1 MKRILRSFF
10 LLLLVIAWSSNALAV
25 TSPYSYTFGK
35 AKNADFTSKNQTKK
49 LGGIDWTLASDAK
62 NIITSANSSGQQI
75 GSNKYPVKNATISTT
90 AIPGTIK
97 SITVIAKAASN
108 DAKMSLSVLVNNV
121 QYGNKIDLSR
131 DESNYEFKNNNN
143 LQSGKIEIKFINS
156 ASKGGFY
163 IKNITVTFEEGTSA
177 TATTVSFPKESL
189 NLIDG
194 EEAAQGQEAVV
205 KTGDK
210 TLTGATVTYSFESA
224 DGIFEETTTDGLF
237 SLKAGTYGT
246 GKVTATFAGGEIDGV
261 TYAKSSASYTVNYSA
276 AKTPALTFSA
286 ANVTVKQGEESSFVK
301 PTITFTDERG
311 DDITAAADIIYIASP
326 ETVVKLD
333 NEGNVTQWL
342 APGVATITATTEYG
356 KNYYDASYTLTYEKV
371 KLATTLTLDEGLKT
385 TGEIGETLDCPA
397 WTLKAGENV
406 LSGKT
411 VVMTSDNKDV
421 VKVDGNRL
429 KLVAAGSANI
439 ILSFKG
445 DDDYQSSKTSYK
457 LTVVDPN
464 AAEVTFD
471 FSKPAAYGDY
481 EAPSTNG
488 SATYLEEGN
497 TLTSGV
503 ITITNVQNGWTIRT
517 DGSKGTNKSRF
528 HMYRGTIQ
536 FRVYDNAVLTLS
548 AADGYVITGF
558 VYNSA
563 KGENLTAST
572 GSYDNVN
579 KKWTGTAKSIE
590 LAINDAFQFENMTVT
605 YSKLPSIDLDESQ
618 NNAETISGNADK
630 TVNVKLTR
638 TLKADVWNTFC
649 VPFDV
654 TVEGSPLEGA
664 TIKQIASVT
673 EKDDGAVINFE
684 NAPATLEAGKAYL
697 VRTATA
703 IVNPTF
709 NGVTV
714 KNVDPTNCSGNEK
727 YQLIGIYSPLNID
740 ASRYGKVF
748 GINNQDKLAKVKENT
763 SIKGMRAYFLL
774 ANSATAAKLNFGG
787 ELTGIDAVD
796 NGEAVMTG
804 KVYNLNGQYVGN
816 SLEGLKKGVYVVNG
830 KKVLK

>member
-10 LLLLVIAWSSNALAV
+10 LLLLVIVWSSNALAV

-35 AKNADFTSKNQTKK
+35 AQNADFTSKNQTTK
-49 LGGIDWTLASDAK
+49 LDGIDWTLASDAK
-62 NIITSANSSGQQI
+62 TIITSANSSGQQI

-97 SITVIAKAASN
+97 SITVTAKAASK

-143 LQSGKIEIKFINS
+143 LQSGKIEIKFVNS

-194 EEAAQGQEAVV
+194 DEAAQGQAAVV
-205 KTGDK
+205 KAGEK
-210 TLTGATVTYSFESA
+210 ILTGATVTYSFESA
-224 DGIFEETTTDGLF
+224 DGIFKETLASEGLF
-237 SLKAGTYGT
+237 SLNAGTYGT
-246 GKVTATFAGGEIDGV
+246 GKVTATFAGGEIGGV
-261 TYAKSSASYTVNYSA
+261 TYAKSSASYIVNYSA
-276 AKTPALTFSA
+276 AKTPSLTFSV

-301 PTITFTDERG
+301 PTIKFTDERG
-311 DDITAAADIIYIASP
+311 DDVTESAELTYSVSP
-326 ETVVKLD
+326 EGVVEIEKNSGD
-333 NEGNVTQWL
+333 ITKWL
-342 APGVATITATTEYG
+342 APGVAKVQAHTDYG
-356 KNYYDASYTLTYEKV
+356 YDASYTLTYEKV

-411 VVMTSDNKDV
+411 VVLTSDSKDV
-421 VKVDGNRL
+421 VKVDGNQL

-439 ILSFKG
+439 TLSFNG
-445 DDDYQSSKTSYK
+445 DDDYQSSNVSYK

-464 AAEVTFD
+464 ALVSTFD
-471 FSKPAAYGDY
+471 FVKNTYGYGRTDKLNKG
-481 EAPSTNG
+481 EIISNRTPITIVNTKNG
-488 SATYLEEGN
+488 SSTSTTFRNNDLRNYKDAILTINAAKGYLITKITMTGN
-497 TLTSGV
+497 RFLQLSLNDNNGTWNKERQTGEWLGSSSSV
-503 ITITNVQNGWTIRT
+503 SFTNFGSD
-517 DGSKGTNKSRF
+517 DG
-528 HMYRGTIQ
+528 
-536 FRVYDNAVLTLS
+536 NAVSYYTINIE
-548 AADGYVITGF
+548 YVA
-558 VYNSA
+558 V
-563 KGENLTAST
+563 KP
-572 GSYDNVN
+572 
-579 KKWTGTAKSIE
+579 
-590 LAINDAFQFENMTVT
+590 VT
-605 YSKLPSIDLDESQ
+605 LDESQ
-618 NNAETISGNADK
+618 NNTETISGNADK

-654 TVEGSPLEGA
+654 TIEGSPLEGA

-673 EKDDGAVINFE
+673 EKDDGAVINFVD
-684 NAPATLEAGKAYL
+684 ALATLEAGKAYL

-714 KNVDPTNCSGNEK
+714 KNVTPTNCSGNDN

-740 ASRYGKVF
+740 ASLYGKVF

-816 SLEGLKKGVYVVNG
+816 SLEGLKKGVYIVNG

>member
-10 LLLLVIAWSSNALAV
+10 LLLLVIVWSSNALAV

-35 AKNADFTSKNQTKK
+35 AQNADFTSKNQTTK

-62 NIITSANSSGQQI
+62 TIITSANSSGQQI

-97 SITVIAKAASN
+97 SITVTAKAASK

-143 LQSGKIEIKFINS
+143 LQSGKIEIKFVNS

-194 EEAAQGQEAVV
+194 DKATQGQAAVV
-205 KTGDK
+205 KAGEK
-210 TLTGATVTYSFESA
+210 ILTGATVTYSFESA
-224 DGIFEETTTDGLF
+224 DGIFKETLASEGLF
-237 SLKAGTYGT
+237 SLNAGTYGT
-246 GKVTATFAGGEIDGV
+246 GKVTATFDGGEIDGV
-261 TYAKSSASYTVNYSA
+261 TYAKSSASYIVNYSA
-276 AKTPALTFSA
+276 AKTPSLTFSV

-301 PTITFTDERG
+301 PTIKFTDERG
-311 DDITAAADIIYIASP
+311 DDVTESAELTYSVSP
-326 ETVVKLD
+326 EGVVEIEKNSGD
-333 NEGNVTQWL
+333 ITKWL
-342 APGVATITATTEYG
+342 APGVAKVQAHTDYG
-356 KNYYDASYTLTYEKV
+356 YDASYTLTYEKV

-411 VVMTSDNKDV
+411 VVLTSDSKDV
-421 VKVDGNRL
+421 VKVDGNQL

-439 ILSFKG
+439 TLSFNG
-445 DDDYQSSKTSYK
+445 DDDYQSSNVSYK

-464 AAEVTFD
+464 ALVSTFD
-471 FSKPAAYGDY
+471 FVKNTYGYGRTDKLNKG
-481 EAPSTNG
+481 EIISNRTPITIVNTKNG
-488 SATYLEEGN
+488 SSTSTTFRNNDLRNYKDAILTINAAKGYLITKITMTGN
-497 TLTSGV
+497 RFLQLSLNDNNGTWNKERQTGEWLGSSSSV
-503 ITITNVQNGWTIRT
+503 SFTNLGSD
-517 DGSKGTNKSRF
+517 DG
-528 HMYRGTIQ
+528 
-536 FRVYDNAVLTLS
+536 NAVSYYTINIE
-548 AADGYVITGF
+548 YVA
-558 VYNSA
+558 V
-563 KGENLTAST
+563 KP
-572 GSYDNVN
+572 
-579 KKWTGTAKSIE
+579 
-590 LAINDAFQFENMTVT
+590 VT
-605 YSKLPSIDLDESQ
+605 LDESQ
-618 NNAETISGNADK
+618 NNTETISGNADK
-630 TVNVKLTR
+630 TVNVNLTR

-673 EKDDGAVINFE
+673 EKDDGAVINFVD
-684 NAPATLEAGKAYL
+684 APATLEAGNAYL
-697 VRTATA
+697 VRTTTA

-714 KNVDPTNCSGNEK
+714 KNVTPTNCSGNEK

-748 GINNQDKLAKVKENT
+748 GINNRDKLAKVKENT

>member
-1 MKRILRSFF
+1 MKRILRSFLT
-10 LLLLVIAWSSNALAV
+10 LLMLVVWASGFAADK
-25 TSPYSYTFGK
+25 TYSYTFVRGGVFTE
-35 AKNADFTSKNQTKK
+35 AKQTKTLNGISWNFTAGGKTFQYDGTLK
-49 LGGIDWTLASDAK
+49 LFRVGSKRTPADE
-62 NIITSANSSGQQI
+62 ITF
-75 GSNKYPVKNATISTT
+75 STNGFK
-90 AIPGTIK
+90 GTIK
-97 SITVIAKAASN
+97 SVSIEGRNDNSDGNAKVFVSVGGTAYSGTKQSFTTTIDSYTLTGASSGDVQIKITCTGKSGVLLKSIKVI
-108 DAKMSLSVLVNNV
+108 
-121 QYGNKIDLSR
+121 Y
-131 DESNYEFKNNNN
+131 
-143 LQSGKIEIKFINS
+143 
-156 ASKGGFY
+156 
-163 IKNITVTFEEGTSA
+163 EEGTSA
-177 TATTVSFPKESL
+177 TATTVSFQKKSL

-194 EEAAQGQEAVV
+194 DEAAQGQDATV
-205 KTGDK
+205 KAGEK

-224 DGIFEETTTDGLF
+224 DGIFNETSDGIF
-237 SLKAGTYGT
+237 SLNAGTYGT

-261 TYAKSSASYTVNYSA
+261 TYAKSSASYIVNYSA

-301 PTITFTDERG
+301 PTIKFTDERG
-311 DDITAAADIIYIASP
+311 DDVTAAADIIYVASP

-356 KNYYDASYTLTYEKV
+356 NNYYDASYTLTYKKV

-397 WTLKAGENV
+397 WTLKAGETV

-411 VVMTSDNKDV
+411 VVLKSDNENV
-421 VKVDGNRL
+421 VKVDGNQL
-429 KLVAAGSANI
+429 KLVAAGSANTS
-439 ILSFKG
+439 LSFNS
-445 DDDYQSSKTSYK
+445 DDDYQSSNVSYK

-464 AAEVTFD
+464 ALEVTFD
-471 FSKPAAYGDY
+471 FSKPADYGYD
-481 EAPSTNG
+481 APTTNG

-503 ITITNVQNGWTIRT
+503 VTLTNVQNGWTI
-517 DGSKGTNKSRF
+517 GSDESKRINKSRF

-579 KKWTGTAKSIE
+579 KKWTGTAKSID
-590 LAINDAFQFENMTVT
+590 LAINDAFQFENMTVA

-654 TVEGSPLEGA
+654 TVAGSPLEGA
-664 TIKQIASVT
+664 TIKQIASVE
-673 EKDDGAVINFE
+673 EKADGANINFE
-684 NAPATLEAGKAYL
+684 DAPATLEAGKAYL

-714 KNVDPTNCSGNEK
+714 KNVTPANCSGNEN
-727 YQLIGIYSPLNID
+727 YQLIGIYSPLKID
-740 ASRYGKVF
+740 ASLYGKVF
-748 GINNQDKLAKVKENT
+748 GINNQDKLAKVKQDT

-774 ANSATAAKLNFGG
+774 ANSAAAAKLNFGG

>member
-1 MKRILRSFF
+1 M
-10 LLLLVIAWSSNALAV
+10 LVVW
-25 TSPYSYTFGK
+25 TSGFAADKTYSYTFVKGGVFTN
-35 AKNADFTSKNQTKK
+35 AKQTKT
-49 LGGIDWTLASDAK
+49 LNGISWNFTAGGKTYQYDGNLNLFRVGSKKTPADE
-62 NIITSANSSGQQI
+62 ITF
-75 GSNKYPVKNATISTT
+75 STNGFK
-90 AIPGTIK
+90 GTIK
-97 SITVIAKAASN
+97 SVSIEGYNENSNGNAKVFVSVGGTAYSGTKQSFTTNIDSYSLTGASSGEVQIKITCTGKSGVLLKSIKVI
-108 DAKMSLSVLVNNV
+108 
-121 QYGNKIDLSR
+121 Y
-131 DESNYEFKNNNN
+131 
-143 LQSGKIEIKFINS
+143 
-156 ASKGGFY
+156 
-163 IKNITVTFEEGTSA
+163 EEGTSA

-189 NLIDG
+189 NLINGD
-194 EEAAQGQEAVV
+194 EAAQGQAATV
-205 KTGDK
+205 KAGEK

-224 DGIFEETTTDGLF
+224 DGIFKETLASDGKF
-237 SLKAGTYGT
+237 SLNAGTYGT

-261 TYAKSSASYTVNYSA
+261 TYAKSSASYIVNYSA

-311 DDITAAADIIYIASP
+311 DDVTESAELTYSVSP
-326 ETVVKLD
+326 EGVVEIDKNSGD
-333 NEGNVTQWL
+333 ITNWL
-342 APGVATITATTEYG
+342 APGVATVKAHTDYG
-356 KNYYDASYTLTYEKV
+356 YDAFYTLTYEKV
-371 KLATTLTLDEGLKT
+371 KLATTLTLNEGLKT

-411 VVMTSDNKDV
+411 VVLTSDNKDV
-421 VKVDGNRL
+421 VKVDGNQL
-429 KLVAAGSANI
+429 KLVAAGSAKI
-439 ILSFKG
+439 TLSFNG
-445 DDDYQSSKTSYK
+445 DDDYQKSETSYK

-471 FSKPAAYGDY
+471 FSKPADYGC
-481 EAPSTNG
+481 EAP
-488 SATYLEEGN
+488 
-497 TLTSGV
+497 V
-503 ITITNVQNGWTIRT
+503 V
-517 DGSKGTNKSRF
+517 SKGTEIGEGKSIVSGNVSLTVTKESSNAKSRF
-528 HMYRGTIQ
+528 WNSNGEITYRIYEGTINTVSVPQ
-536 FRVYDNAVLTLS
+536 
-548 AADGYVITGF
+548 GYVITAISITDNNNGK
-558 VYNSA
+558 S
-563 KGENLTAST
+563 KLITIGENKDNSDWT
-572 GSYDNVN
+572 GSAQSVII
-579 KKWTGTAKSIE
+579 TGTGKAVLE
-590 LAINDAFQFENMTVT
+590 TMTVA
-605 YSKLPSIDLDESQ
+605 YCKLPSIALDESKD
-618 NNAETISGNADK
+618 NAETISSNADK
-630 TVNVKLTR
+630 TVNVNLTR

-654 TVEGSPLEGA
+654 TVAGSPLEGA
-664 TIKQIASVT
+664 TIKQIASVE
-673 EKDDGAVINFE
+673 EKTDCAVINFE

-714 KNVDPTNCSGNEK
+714 KNVTPANCSGNEN

-740 ASRYGKVF
+740 ASLYGKVF
-748 GINNQDKLAKVKENT
+748 GINNQDKLAKVMKDT

-774 ANSATAAKLNFGG
+774 ANSVAAAKLNFGG

>member
-1 MKRILRSFF
+1 MKRILRSFLT
-10 LLLLVIAWSSNALAV
+10 LLMLVVWASGFAADK
-25 TSPYSYTFGK
+25 TYSYTFVRGGVFTE
-35 AKNADFTSKNQTKK
+35 AKQTKTLNGISWNFTAGGKTFQYDGTLK
-49 LGGIDWTLASDAK
+49 LFRVGSKRTPADE
-62 NIITSANSSGQQI
+62 ITF
-75 GSNKYPVKNATISTT
+75 STNGFK
-90 AIPGTIK
+90 GTIK
-97 SITVIAKAASN
+97 SVSIEGRNDNSDGNAKVFVSVGGTAYSGTKQSFTTTIDSYTLTGASSGDVQIKITCTGKSGVLLKSIKVI
-108 DAKMSLSVLVNNV
+108 
-121 QYGNKIDLSR
+121 Y
-131 DESNYEFKNNNN
+131 
-143 LQSGKIEIKFINS
+143 
-156 ASKGGFY
+156 
-163 IKNITVTFEEGTSA
+163 EEGTSA
-177 TATTVSFPKESL
+177 TATTVSFQKKSL

-194 EEAAQGQEAVV
+194 DEAAQSQKAVV
-205 KTGDK
+205 KAGEK

-246 GKVTATFAGGEIDGV
+246 GKVTATFDGGEIDGV

-276 AKTPALTFSA
+276 AKTPALTFSV

-301 PTITFTDERG
+301 PTIKFTDERG
-311 DDITAAADIIYIASP
+311 DDVTAAADIIYTVSP

-356 KNYYDASYTLTYEKV
+356 KNKYYDASYTLTYEKV

-397 WTLKAGENV
+397 WTLKAGDNV

-411 VVMTSDNKDV
+411 VVLTSDNDDV
-421 VKVDGNRL
+421 VKVYGNQL

-439 ILSFKG
+439 TLSFNS
-445 DDDYQSSKTSYK
+445 DDDYQSSNVSYK

-464 AAEVTFD
+464 AAEETFD
-471 FSKPAAYGDY
+471 FSKPAKYGKDTP
-481 EAPSTNG
+481 EKNNETVIG
-488 SATYLEEGN
+488 VGN
-497 TLTSGV
+497 SIVSGIVSLTVTKESESS
-503 ITITNVQNGWTIRT
+503 NA
-517 DGSKGTNKSRF
+517 KSRF
-528 HMYRGTIQ
+528 WNSNGEITYRLYKGAINTVSVPQ
-536 FRVYDNAVLTLS
+536 
-548 AADGYVITGF
+548 GYVITAISITDNNNGNKKL
-558 VYNSA
+558 VTI
-563 KGENLTAST
+563 GENKDNSDWT
-572 GSYDNVN
+572 GSAQSVQITA
-579 KKWTGTAKSIE
+579 TGSAVLET
-590 LAINDAFQFENMTVT
+590 MTVA
-605 YSKLPSIDLDESQ
+605 YSKLSSIGLDESQ

-630 TVNVKLTR
+630 TVNVNLTR

-673 EKDDGAVINFE
+673 EKDDGAVINFVD
-684 NAPATLEAGKAYL
+684 APATLEAGNAYL
-697 VRTATA
+697 VRTTTA

-709 NGVTV
+709 NGVTF
-714 KNVDPTNCSGNEK
+714 KNVTPTNCSGNEK

>member
-10 LLLLVIAWSSNALAV
+10 LLLLVIVWSSNALAV

-35 AKNADFTSKNQTKK
+35 AQNADFTSKNQTTK

-62 NIITSANSSGQQI
+62 TIITSANSSGQQI

-97 SITVIAKAASN
+97 SITVTAKAASK

-143 LQSGKIEIKFINS
+143 LQSGKIEIKFVNS

-194 EEAAQGQEAVV
+194 DKATQGQAAVV
-205 KTGDK
+205 KAGEK
-210 TLTGATVTYSFESA
+210 ILTGATVTYSFESA
-224 DGIFEETTTDGLF
+224 DGIFKETLASEGLF
-237 SLKAGTYGT
+237 SLNAGTYGT
-246 GKVTATFAGGEIDGV
+246 GKVTATFDGGEIDGV
-261 TYAKSSASYTVNYSA
+261 TYAKSSASYIVNYSA
-276 AKTPALTFSA
+276 AKTPSLTFSV

-301 PTITFTDERG
+301 PTIKFTDERG
-311 DDITAAADIIYIASP
+311 DDVTESAELTYSVSP
-326 ETVVKLD
+326 EGVVEIEKNSGD
-333 NEGNVTQWL
+333 ITKWL
-342 APGVATITATTEYG
+342 APGVAKVQAHTDYG
-356 KNYYDASYTLTYEKV
+356 YDASYTLTYEKV

-411 VVMTSDNKDV
+411 VVLTSDSKDV
-421 VKVDGNRL
+421 VKVDGNQL

-439 ILSFKG
+439 TLSFNG
-445 DDDYQSSKTSYK
+445 DDDYQSSNVSYK

-464 AAEVTFD
+464 ALVSTFD
-471 FSKPAAYGDY
+471 FVKNTYGYGRTDKLNKG
-481 EAPSTNG
+481 EIISNRTPITIVNTKNG
-488 SATYLEEGN
+488 SSTSTTFRNNDLRNYKDAILTINAAKGYLITKITMTGN
-497 TLTSGV
+497 RFLQLSLNDNNGTWNKERQTGEWLGSSSSV
-503 ITITNVQNGWTIRT
+503 SFTNLGSD
-517 DGSKGTNKSRF
+517 DG
-528 HMYRGTIQ
+528 
-536 FRVYDNAVLTLS
+536 NAVSYYTINIE
-548 AADGYVITGF
+548 YVA
-558 VYNSA
+558 V
-563 KGENLTAST
+563 KP
-572 GSYDNVN
+572 
-579 KKWTGTAKSIE
+579 
-590 LAINDAFQFENMTVT
+590 VT
-605 YSKLPSIDLDESQ
+605 LDESQ
-618 NNAETISGNADK
+618 NNTETISGNADK

-673 EKDDGAVINFE
+673 EKDDGAVINFVD
-684 NAPATLEAGKAYL
+684 APATLEAGKAYL

-714 KNVDPTNCSGNEK
+714 KNVTPTNCSGNDN

-740 ASRYGKVF
+740 ASLYGKVF

>member
-1 MKRILRSFF
+1 MLVTWASGFAQEVTLDFTNSKTWNLPVGSDKKVQTQKTYSNGTYSITINASNGHYLVGDKEDSYS
-10 LLLLVIAWSSNALAV
+10 LL
-25 TSPYSYTFGK
+25 FGK
-35 AKNADFTSKNQTKK
+35 TNATLTLPAFDFDVEKIVLKKSTQSSISPNVIQNIYVGSTAVSTQTKGAEK
-49 LGGIDWTLASDAK
+49 DQTYEIKADYQKAG
-62 NIITSANSSGQQI
+62 NIYVLKIT
-75 GSNKYPVKNATISTT
+75 NKYNTQLSKIE
-90 AIPGTIK
+90 IY
-97 SITVIAKAASN
+97 KAAS
-108 DAKMSLSVLVNNV
+108 S
-121 QYGNKIDLSR
+121 
-131 DESNYEFKNNNN
+131 E
-143 LQSGKIEIKFINS
+143 
-156 ASKGGFY
+156 
-163 IKNITVTFEEGTSA
+163 

-194 EEAAQGQEAVV
+194 DEAAQGQAATV
-205 KTGDK
+205 KAGEK

-224 DGIFEETTTDGLF
+224 DGIFDETLTDGTF
-237 SLKAGTYGT
+237 SLKAGTHGT

-261 TYAKSSASYTVNYSA
+261 TYAKSSASYIVNYSA
-276 AKTPALTFSA
+276 AKTPALKFSA
-286 ANVTVKQGEESSFVK
+286 ANVTVKQGEEASFVK

-311 DDITAAADIIYIASP
+311 DDITESAELTYSVSP
-326 ETVVKLD
+326 EGVVEIDKNSGD
-333 NEGNVTQWL
+333 ITNWL
-342 APGVATITATTEYG
+342 APGVATVKAHTDYG
-356 KNYYDASYTLTYEKV
+356 YDAFYTLTYEKV
-371 KLATTLTLDEGLKT
+371 KLATTLTLNEGLKT

-411 VVMTSDNKDV
+411 VVLTSDNKDV
-421 VKVDGNRL
+421 VKVDGNQL

-439 ILSFKG
+439 TLNFKG
-445 DDDYQSSKTSYK
+445 DDDYQKSETSYK
-457 LTVVDPN
+457 LTVIDPN
-464 AAEVTFD
+464 ATEVTFD
-471 FSKPAAYGDY
+471 FSKPADYGDY
-481 EAPSTNG
+481 DAPETNG
-488 SATYLEEGN
+488 TATYLEEGN

-503 ITITNVQNGWTIRT
+503 VTITNVQNGWTIRN
-517 DGSKGTNKSRF
+517 DGLKSTNKSRF
-528 HMYRGTIQ
+528 HMYQGTIQ
-536 FRVYDNAVLTLS
+536 FRTYKNAVLTLS
-548 AADGYVITGF
+548 VADGYVITGF

-563 KGENLTAST
+563 KGENLTVST
-572 GSYDNVN
+572 GSYDKNN
-579 KKWTGTAKSIE
+579 KKWTGSAKSIE

-605 YSKLPSIDLDESQ
+605 YSKLSSIALDESQ
-618 NNAETISGNADK
+618 DNAGTISSNADK

-654 TVEGSPLEGA
+654 TVAGSPLEGT
-664 TIKQIASVT
+664 TIKQIASVE
-673 EKDDGAVINFE
+673 EKTDGAVINFE
-684 NAPATLEAGKAYL
+684 DAPATLEAGKAYL

-714 KNVDPTNCSGNEK
+714 KNVTPANCSGNAN

-740 ASRYGKVF
+740 ASLYGKVF
-748 GINNQDKLAKVKENT
+748 GINNQDKLAKVKQDT

-774 ANSATAAKLNFGG
+774 ANSAAAAKLNFGG

>member
-1 MKRILRSFF
+1 MI
-10 LLLLVIAWSSNALAV
+10 VWSSNALAQETLSVNFESKLATYTDWKFSNIVQSKAV
-25 TSPYSYTFGK
+25 TAHGGTFYGNTNGK
-35 AKNADFTSKNQTKK
+35 TTAFVQT
-49 LGGIDWTLASDAK
+49 K
-62 NIITSANSSGQQI
+62 NIIAAPQQLTFYFSKESSNNNQNSFWKIQVSSNGSKWSDVKRVKAAPTKDVGVWTEVTQSLSEYTNVYVRVYYSGTSAI
-75 GSNKYPVKNATISTT
+75 RCIDDVTLTY
-90 AIPGTIK
+90 
-97 SITVIAKAASN
+97 KAAS
-108 DAKMSLSVLVNNV
+108 
-121 QYGNKIDLSR
+121 
-131 DESNYEFKNNNN
+131 
-143 LQSGKIEIKFINS
+143 
-156 ASKGGFY
+156 
-163 IKNITVTFEEGTSA
+163 SA

-210 TLTGATVTYSFESA
+210 TLTGATITYSFESA

-301 PTITFTDERG
+301 PTIKFTDERG
-311 DDITAAADIIYIASP
+311 DDVTESAELTYSVSP
-326 ETVVKLD
+326 EGVVEIEKNSGD
-333 NEGNVTQWL
+333 ITKWL
-342 APGVATITATTEYG
+342 APGVATVKAHTDYG
-356 KNYYDASYTLTYEKV
+356 YDASYTLTYEKV

-411 VVMTSDNKDV
+411 VVLTSDNKDV
-421 VKVDGNRL
+421 VKVDGNQL

-439 ILSFKG
+439 TLSFNS
-445 DDDYQSSKTSYK
+445 DDDYQSSNVSYK

-464 AAEVTFD
+464 ALVSTFD
-471 FSKPAAYGDY
+471 FVNNTYGY
-481 EAPSTNG
+481 GRTEKLNKGEIISNRTPITIVNTKNG
-488 SATYLEEGN
+488 SKTVTTFTNNDLRNYKAAILTINAAKGYLITKITMAGN
-497 TLTSGV
+497 YFLRLSLNDNNGTWNKDSENGEWTGSSSSVSFTNLGSDSG
-503 ITITNVQNGWTIRT
+503 
-517 DGSKGTNKSRF
+517 
-528 HMYRGTIQ
+528 
-536 FRVYDNAVLTLS
+536 NAVSYYTINIE
-548 AADGYVITGF
+548 YV
-558 VYNSA
+558 A
-563 KGENLTAST
+563 KP
-572 GSYDNVN
+572 
-579 KKWTGTAKSIE
+579 
-590 LAINDAFQFENMTVT
+590 VT
-605 YSKLPSIDLDESQ
+605 LDESQ
-618 NNAETISGNADK
+618 DNAETISGNADK
-630 TVNVKLTR
+630 TVNVNLTR

-654 TVEGSPLEGA
+654 TVAGSPLKGA

-673 EKDDGAVINFE
+673 VKDDGAVINFE
-684 NAPATLEAGKAYL
+684 DAPATLEAGKAYL
-697 VRTATA
+697 VRTAKA

-714 KNVDPTNCSGNEK
+714 KNVNPTNCSGSEK

-740 ASRYGKVF
+740 ASLYGKVF

-774 ANSATAAKLNFGG
+774 ANSAATAKLNFGG

>member
-1 MKRILRSFF
+1 MI
-10 LLLLVIAWSSNALAV
+10 VWSSNALAQETLSVDFESKLATYTDWKFSNIVQSKAV
-25 TSPYSYTFGK
+25 TAHGGTFYGNTNGK
-35 AKNADFTSKNQTKK
+35 TTAFVQT
-49 LGGIDWTLASDAK
+49 K
-62 NIITSANSSGQQI
+62 NIIAAPQQLTFYFSKESSNNNQNSFWKIQVSSNGSKWSDVKRVKAAPTKDVGVWTEVTQSLSEYTNVYVRVYYSGTSAI
-75 GSNKYPVKNATISTT
+75 RCIDDVTLTY
-90 AIPGTIK
+90 
-97 SITVIAKAASN
+97 KAAS
-108 DAKMSLSVLVNNV
+108 
-121 QYGNKIDLSR
+121 
-131 DESNYEFKNNNN
+131 
-143 LQSGKIEIKFINS
+143 
-156 ASKGGFY
+156 
-163 IKNITVTFEEGTSA
+163 SA

-210 TLTGATVTYSFESA
+210 TLTGATITYSFESA

-301 PTITFTDERG
+301 PTIKFTDERG
-311 DDITAAADIIYIASP
+311 DDVTESAELTYSVSP
-326 ETVVKLD
+326 EGVVEIEKNSGD
-333 NEGNVTQWL
+333 ITKWL
-342 APGVATITATTEYG
+342 APGVATVKAHTDYG
-356 KNYYDASYTLTYEKV
+356 YDASYTLTYEKV

-411 VVMTSDNKDV
+411 VVLTSDNKDV
-421 VKVDGNRL
+421 VKVDGNQL

-439 ILSFKG
+439 TLSFNS
-445 DDDYQSSKTSYK
+445 DDDYQSSNVSYK

-464 AAEVTFD
+464 ALVSTFD
-471 FSKPAAYGDY
+471 FVNNTYGY
-481 EAPSTNG
+481 GRTEKLNKGEIISNRTPITIVNTKNG
-488 SATYLEEGN
+488 SKTVTTFTNNDLRNYKAAILTINAAKGYLITKITMAGN
-497 TLTSGV
+497 YFLRLSLNDNNGTWNKDSENGEWTGSSSSVSFTNLGSDSG
-503 ITITNVQNGWTIRT
+503 
-517 DGSKGTNKSRF
+517 
-528 HMYRGTIQ
+528 
-536 FRVYDNAVLTLS
+536 NAVSYYTINIE
-548 AADGYVITGF
+548 YV
-558 VYNSA
+558 A
-563 KGENLTAST
+563 KP
-572 GSYDNVN
+572 
-579 KKWTGTAKSIE
+579 
-590 LAINDAFQFENMTVT
+590 VT
-605 YSKLPSIDLDESQ
+605 LDESQ
-618 NNAETISGNADK
+618 NNAETISSNAGK

-654 TVEGSPLEGA
+654 TVAGSPLDGA
-664 TIKQIASVT
+664 TIKQIASVV
-673 EKDDGAVINFE
+673 EKTDGAVINFE
-684 NAPATLEAGKAYL
+684 DAPATLVAGKAYL

-703 IVNPTF
+703 IENPTF

-714 KNVDPTNCSGNEK
+714 KNVVPTNCSDNEK

-740 ASRYGKVF
+740 ASLYGKVF

>member
-1 MKRILRSFF
+1 MI
-10 LLLLVIAWSSNALAV
+10 VWSSNALAQETLSVDFESKLATYTDWKFSNIVQSKAV
-25 TSPYSYTFGK
+25 TAHGGTFYGNTNGK
-35 AKNADFTSKNQTKK
+35 TTAFVQT
-49 LGGIDWTLASDAK
+49 K
-62 NIITSANSSGQQI
+62 NIIAAPQQLTFYFSKESSNNNQNSFWKIQVSSNGSKWSDVKRVKAAPTKDVGVWTEVTQSLSEYTNVYVRVYYSGTSAFRCVDDVTLT
-75 GSNKYPVKNATISTT
+75 Y
-90 AIPGTIK
+90 
-97 SITVIAKAASN
+97 KAAS
-108 DAKMSLSVLVNNV
+108 
-121 QYGNKIDLSR
+121 
-131 DESNYEFKNNNN
+131 
-143 LQSGKIEIKFINS
+143 
-156 ASKGGFY
+156 
-163 IKNITVTFEEGTSA
+163 SA

-194 EEAAQGQEAVV
+194 DKATQGQAAVV
-205 KTGDK
+205 KAGEK
-210 TLTGATVTYSFESA
+210 ILTGATVTYSFDSA
-224 DGIFEETTTDGLF
+224 DGIFKETLASDGLF

-286 ANVTVKQGEESSFVK
+286 TNVTVKQGEESSFVK
-301 PTITFTDERG
+301 PTIKFTDERG
-311 DDITAAADIIYIASP
+311 DDVTAAADIIYNASP

-333 NEGNVTQWL
+333 DEGNVTQWL
-342 APGVATITATTEYG
+342 APGVATITAMTEYG
-356 KNYYDASYTLTYEKV
+356 NKYYDASYTLTYEKV

-385 TGEIGETLDCPA
+385 TGEIDETLDCPA

-411 VVMTSDNKDV
+411 VVLTSDNEDV
-421 VKVDGNRL
+421 VKVDGNQL

-439 ILSFKG
+439 TLSFNG
-445 DDDYQSSKTSYK
+445 DDDYQSSNVSYK
-457 LTVVDPN
+457 LTVIDPN
-464 AAEVTFD
+464 ALVSTFD
-471 FSKPAAYGDY
+471 FVKNTYGYGRTDKLNKG
-481 EAPSTNG
+481 EIISNRTPITIVNTKNG
-488 SATYLEEGN
+488 SSTSTTFRNNDLRNYKDAILTINAAKGYLITKITMTGN
-497 TLTSGV
+497 RFLQLSLNDNNGTWNKERQTGEWLGSSSSV
-503 ITITNVQNGWTIRT
+503 SFTNLGSD
-517 DGSKGTNKSRF
+517 DG
-528 HMYRGTIQ
+528 
-536 FRVYDNAVLTLS
+536 NAVSYYTINIE
-548 AADGYVITGF
+548 YVA
-558 VYNSA
+558 V
-563 KGENLTAST
+563 KP
-572 GSYDNVN
+572 
-579 KKWTGTAKSIE
+579 
-590 LAINDAFQFENMTVT
+590 VT
-605 YSKLPSIDLDESQ
+605 LDESQ
-618 NNAETISGNADK
+618 NNTETISGNADK

-654 TVEGSPLEGA
+654 IVADSPLKDA

-673 EKDDGAVINFE
+673 EKDDGAVINFKD
-684 NAPATLEAGKAYL
+684 APATLEAGKAYL
-697 VRTATA
+697 VRTTTA

-714 KNVDPTNCSGNEK
+714 KNVTPTNCSGNEK

-740 ASRYGKVF
+740 ASLYGNVF

>member
-1 MKRILRSFF
+1 MKRILRSFLT
-10 LLLLVIAWSSNALAV
+10 LLMLVVWASGFAADK
-25 TSPYSYTFGK
+25 TYSYTFVRGGVFTE
-35 AKNADFTSKNQTKK
+35 AKQTKTLNGISWNFTAGGKTFQYDGTLK
-49 LGGIDWTLASDAK
+49 LFRVGSKRTPADE
-62 NIITSANSSGQQI
+62 ITF
-75 GSNKYPVKNATISTT
+75 STNGFK
-90 AIPGTIK
+90 GTIK
-97 SITVIAKAASN
+97 SVSIEGRNDNSNGNAKVFVSVGGTAYSGTKQSFTTNIDSYTLTGASSGDVQIKITCTGKSGVLLKSIKVI
-108 DAKMSLSVLVNNV
+108 
-121 QYGNKIDLSR
+121 Y
-131 DESNYEFKNNNN
+131 
-143 LQSGKIEIKFINS
+143 
-156 ASKGGFY
+156 
-163 IKNITVTFEEGTSA
+163 EEGTSA
-177 TATTVSFPKESL
+177 TATTVSFQKKSL

-194 EEAAQGQEAVV
+194 DEAAQSQKAVV
-205 KTGDK
+205 KAGEK

-246 GKVTATFAGGEIDGV
+246 GKVTATFDGGEIDGV
-261 TYAKSSASYTVNYSA
+261 TYAKSSASYIVNYSA
-276 AKTPALTFSA
+276 AKTPALTFSV

-301 PTITFTDERG
+301 PTIKFTDERG
-311 DDITAAADIIYIASP
+311 DDVTESAELTYSVSP
-326 ETVVKLD
+326 EGVVEIDKNSGD
-333 NEGNVTQWL
+333 ITKWL
-342 APGVATITATTEYG
+342 APGVATVKAHTDYG
-356 KNYYDASYTLTYEKV
+356 YDASYTLTYEKV
-371 KLATTLTLDEGLKT
+371 KLATTLTLNEGLKT

-411 VVMTSDNKDV
+411 VVLTSDNDA
-421 VKVDGNRL
+421 VKVDGNQL

-471 FSKPAAYGDY
+471 FSKPGKYGYDDP
-481 EAPSTNG
+481 ATNNETVIG
-488 SATYLEEGN
+488 VGN
-497 TLTSGV
+497 SIVSGIVSLTVTKESESS
-503 ITITNVQNGWTIRT
+503 NV
-517 DGSKGTNKSRF
+517 KSRF
-528 HMYRGTIQ
+528 WNSNGEITYRLYNGAINTVSVPQ
-536 FRVYDNAVLTLS
+536 
-548 AADGYVITGF
+548 GYVITAISITDNNNGK
-558 VYNSA
+558 S
-563 KGENLTAST
+563 KLITIGENKDNSDWT
-572 GSYDNVN
+572 GSAQSVII
-579 KKWTGTAKSIE
+579 TGTGKAVLE
-590 LAINDAFQFENMTVT
+590 TMTVT
-605 YSKLPSIDLDESQ
+605 YSKLSSIGLDESQ
-618 NNAETISGNADK
+618 DNTETISGNADK
-630 TVNVKLTR
+630 IVNVKLTR

-654 TVEGSPLEGA
+654 TVAGSPLEGA

-673 EKDDGAVINFE
+673 EKTDGAVINFE
-684 NAPATLEAGKAYL
+684 DAPATLEAGKAYL
-697 VRTATA
+697 VRTTTA

-714 KNVDPTNCSGNEK
+714 KNVVPANCSGNEN
-727 YQLIGIYSPLNID
+727 YQLIGIYSPLKIE
-740 ASRYGKVF
+740 ASLYGKVF

>member
-1 MKRILRSFF
+1 
-10 LLLLVIAWSSNALAV
+10 
-25 TSPYSYTFGK
+25 
-35 AKNADFTSKNQTKK
+35 
-49 LGGIDWTLASDAK
+49 
-62 NIITSANSSGQQI
+62 
-75 GSNKYPVKNATISTT
+75 
-90 AIPGTIK
+90 
-97 SITVIAKAASN
+97 
-108 DAKMSLSVLVNNV
+108 MSLSVLVNNV

-143 LQSGKIEIKFINS
+143 LQSGKIEIKFVNS

-194 EEAAQGQEAVV
+194 DKATQGQVAVV
-205 KTGDK
+205 KAGEK
-210 TLTGATVTYSFESA
+210 ILTGATVTYSFESA
-224 DGIFEETTTDGLF
+224 DGIFKEALASEGLF
-237 SLKAGTYGT
+237 SLNAGTYGT

-261 TYAKSSASYTVNYSA
+261 TYAKSSASYIVNYSA
-276 AKTPALTFSA
+276 AKTPALAFSA
-286 ANVTVKQGEESSFVK
+286 ANVTVKQGEEASFVK
-301 PTITFTDERG
+301 PTIKFTDERG
-311 DDITAAADIIYIASP
+311 DDVTESAELTYSVSP
-326 ETVVKLD
+326 EGVVEIDKNSGD
-333 NEGNVTQWL
+333 ITKWL
-342 APGVATITATTEYG
+342 APGVATVKAHTDYG
-356 KNYYDASYTLTYEKV
+356 YDASYTLTYEKV

-385 TGEIGETLDCPA
+385 IGKIGETLDCPA

-411 VVMTSDNKDV
+411 VALTSDNDDV
-421 VKVDGNRL
+421 VKVDGNQL

-439 ILSFKG
+439 TLSFNG
-445 DDDYQSSKTSYK
+445 DDDYQSSNVSYE

-464 AAEVTFD
+464 ALVSTFD
-471 FSKPAAYGDY
+471 FVNNTYGYDRTQRLNKGDIISNRT
-481 EAPSTNG
+481 P
-488 SATYLEEGN
+488 
-497 TLTSGV
+497 
-503 ITITNVQNGWTIRT
+503 ITIVNTKNGLSTDTKFTNTDLRNYKAAILTINAAKGYLITKITMTGKRFLQLSLNDNNGTWNNKKDTT
-517 DGSKGTNKSRF
+517 GEWSGSSSSVSFTNLGSNDG
-528 HMYRGTIQ
+528 
-536 FRVYDNAVLTLS
+536 NAVSYYTINIE
-548 AADGYVITGF
+548 YVA
-558 VYNSA
+558 V
-563 KGENLTAST
+563 KP
-572 GSYDNVN
+572 
-579 KKWTGTAKSIE
+579 
-590 LAINDAFQFENMTVT
+590 VT
-605 YSKLPSIDLDESQ
+605 LDESQ

-654 TVEGSPLEGA
+654 TVAGSPLDGA
-664 TIKQIASVT
+664 TIKQIASVV
-673 EKDDGAVINFE
+673 EKTDGAVINFKD
-684 NAPATLEAGKAYL
+684 APATLEAGKAYL

-714 KNVDPTNCSGNEK
+714 KNVTPTNCSGNEK

-740 ASRYGKVF
+740 ASLYGKVF

>member
-1 MKRILRSFF
+1 MKRILRSFLT
-10 LLLLVIAWSSNALAV
+10 LLMLVVWASGFAADK
-25 TSPYSYTFGK
+25 TYSYTFVRGGVFTE
-35 AKNADFTSKNQTKK
+35 AKQTKTLNGISWNFTAGGKTFQYDGTLK
-49 LGGIDWTLASDAK
+49 LFRVGSKRTPADE
-62 NIITSANSSGQQI
+62 ITF
-75 GSNKYPVKNATISTT
+75 STNGFK
-90 AIPGTIK
+90 GTIK
-97 SITVIAKAASN
+97 SVSIEGRNDNSDGNAKVFVSVGGTAYSGTKQSFTTTIDSYTLTGASSGDVQIKISCTGKSGVLLKSIKVI
-108 DAKMSLSVLVNNV
+108 
-121 QYGNKIDLSR
+121 Y
-131 DESNYEFKNNNN
+131 
-143 LQSGKIEIKFINS
+143 
-156 ASKGGFY
+156 
-163 IKNITVTFEEGTSA
+163 EEGTSA

-194 EEAAQGQEAVV
+194 EEAAQGQTAVV
-205 KTGDK
+205 KVGEK
-210 TLTGATVTYSFESA
+210 TLAGATVTYSFESA

-237 SLKAGTYGT
+237 SLKAGAYGT

-261 TYAKSSASYTVNYSA
+261 TYAKSSDSYTVNYSA

-301 PTITFTDERG
+301 PTIKFTDERG
-311 DDITAAADIIYIASP
+311 DDVTESAELTYSVSP
-326 ETVVKLD
+326 EGVVEIDKNSGD
-333 NEGNVTQWL
+333 ITKWL
-342 APGVATITATTEYG
+342 APGVATVKAHTDYG
-356 KNYYDASYTLTYEKV
+356 YDASYTLTYEKV

-385 TGEIGETLDCPA
+385 TGKIGETLDCPA

-411 VVMTSDNKDV
+411 VALTSDNDDV
-421 VKVDGNRL
+421 VKVDGNQL

-439 ILSFKG
+439 TLSFNG
-445 DDDYQSSKTSYK
+445 DDDYQSSNVSYK

-464 AAEVTFD
+464 ALVSTFD
-471 FSKPAAYGDY
+471 FVNNTYGY
-481 EAPSTNG
+481 GRTEKLNKGEIISNRTPITIVNTKNG
-488 SATYLEEGN
+488 SHTQTTFTNTDLRNYKAAILTINAAKGYLITKITMTGKRFLQLSLNDNNGTWNNKKDTTGEW
-497 TLTSGV
+497 SGSSSSV
-503 ITITNVQNGWTIRT
+503 SFTNLGSN
-517 DGSKGTNKSRF
+517 DG
-528 HMYRGTIQ
+528 
-536 FRVYDNAVLTLS
+536 NAVSYYTINIE
-548 AADGYVITGF
+548 YVA
-558 VYNSA
+558 V
-563 KGENLTAST
+563 KP
-572 GSYDNVN
+572 
-579 KKWTGTAKSIE
+579 
-590 LAINDAFQFENMTVT
+590 VT
-605 YSKLPSIDLDESQ
+605 LDESQ
-618 NNAETISGNADK
+618 DNAETILGNADK

-654 TVEGSPLEGA
+654 IVAGSPLEGA
-664 TIKQIASVT
+664 TIKQIASVE
-673 EKDDGAVINFE
+673 EKTDGAVINFE
-684 NAPATLEAGKAYL
+684 DAPATLEAGNAYL

-703 IVNPTF
+703 IENPTF

-714 KNVDPTNCSGNEK
+714 KNVVPTNCSGNEK

-740 ASRYGKVF
+740 ASLYGKVF